1 MARFK
6 VTVVGA
12 GNVGAT
18 AAQRLVER
26 GIADVVLTDIL
37 EGVPQGK
44 ALDLLQSGPTE
55 GYNTS
60 IVGTNDYKDIAGS
73 DVVLVTAGFPRQPG
87 MSRSDLL
94 QKNAEIV
101 KGIGENIKQHAP
113 NSIVV
118 TVTNPLDVMT
128 YLMMKVTGFAPN
140 RVVGMAGVLDS
151 ARFRTFIAMELKMAA
166 TDVDAMVLGGHGD
179 SMVPMTRF
187 STVYGVSIE
196 NLIAPDRLKAIV
208 DRTRNGGAEIVNL
221 LKKGSA
227 YYAPASS
234 AVEMVMAILRD
245 EKRLLPCASFCD
257 GVYGMKDLYIGVP
270 VVLGKGGVEKTIQLN
285 LTKEELAALQESGG
299 KVKAD
304 IETMRGL
311 VKF

>member
-101 KGIGENIKQHAP
+101 KGIGQNIKKHAP

-245 EKRLLPCASFCD
+245 EKRLMPCAAHCD
-257 GVYGMKDLYIGVP
+257 GIYGLKDLYIGVP
-270 VVLGKGGVEKTIQLN
+270 VVLGKGGVEKTIALE
-285 LTKEELAALQESGG
+285 LSKEELSALQESGG

-304 IETMRGL
+304 IETMRTL
-311 VKF
+311 VQF

>member
-44 ALDLLQSGPTE
+44 ALDLMQSGPVE

-60 IVGTNDYKDIAGS
+60 IVGTNDYQDIEGS
-73 DVVLVTAGFPRQPG
+73 DVVCVTAGFPRQPG

-101 KGIGENIKQHAP
+101 KGIAENVKRYAP
-113 NSIVV
+113 KAVVV

-128 YLMMKVTGFAPN
+128 YLFQKVSGFPAE

-151 ARFRTFIAMELKMAA
+151 ARFRTFIAMELKVAPV
-166 TDVDAMVLGGHGD
+166 DVDAMVLGGHGD

-196 NLIAPDRLKAIV
+196 ELVPADRLAKIV
-208 DRTRNGGAEIVNL
+208 QRTRDGGAEIVNL

-234 AVEMVMAILRD
+234 AVEMVVAILND
-245 EKRLLPCASFCD
+245 QKRLLPCAAHLQ
-257 GVYGMKDLYIGVP
+257 GQYGLKDLNIGVP
-270 VVLGKGGVEKTIQLN
+270 CILGKGGVEKIVELKLLDSESKA
-285 LTKEELAALQESGG
+285 LTESAG

-304 IETMRGL
+304 IEILRGL

>member
-257 GVYGMKDLYIGVP
+257 GIYGMKDLYIGVP